1 MGLEQREG
9 SVPVGV
15 LSSTPP
21 STPGLF
27 ALLASRQGFP
37 KLSQRA
43 GLSSPAPG
51 NPWSLQ
57 AGVKSGRGRGTEARG
72 GSSGGSRALAPSS
85 GLPLSRDRVPGLP
98 SVGLARSRLS
108 SRPYRALVGLGLL
121 FPRGAPSTCLP
132 PQLCYLGP
140 AHACADTLGC
150 RWGMKRSEC
159 CKAGG
164 LSLPPL
170 PAGRASPGLR
180 TGPRPP
186 PAGPQRALAGLRRRR
201 RGHRGGGEAARRAQA
216 ASTNRARRL
225 V

>member
-1 MGLEQREG
+1 M
-9 SVPVGV
+9 
-15 LSSTPP
+15 
-21 STPGLF
+21 
-27 ALLASRQGFP
+27 
-37 KLSQRA
+37 
-43 GLSSPAPG
+43 
-51 NPWSLQ
+51 
-57 AGVKSGRGRGTEARG
+57 KSGRGRGTEARG

-98 SVGLARSRLS
+98 RVGLARSLLS
-108 SRPYRALVGLGLL
+108 SRPYRALVGLGRQLGRLL
-121 FPRGAPSTCLP
+121 FPRGATSTCLP

-140 AHACADTLGC
+140 AHACAATLGC
-150 RWGMKRSEC
+150 RWEMKRSEC
-159 CKAGG
+159 CKAAG

-186 PAGPQRALAGLRRRR
+186 LAGPQRALAGLRRRR
-201 RGHRGGGEAARRAQA
+201 GDRGGGEAARRAQA